1 MKTTRFISALLVPAL
16 FAACSDD
23 MLDNQNIGNV
33 PVENLVEGLTINVGL
48 DKGGDATTR
57 GTFAGS
63 DEKGIFDKF
72 YFEPDFSGSSDA
84 LVKTDNASIKGDQV
98 GICLPNPVVGQG
110 NVLTNVPFY
119 IAGYQAAL
127 GTDGTENDPYSL
139 VTDDNFYQIAENQQ
153 NNAAFESGATTTT
166 KTNFDA
172 AVAALKAGTE
182 VTAGDADVSK
192 AIFKSVSGVMTGD
205 YVLYYPYNAE
215 FTDMAKIPAVELS
228 TIQAQGTFAASATA
242 TNDHVL
248 GENLFAYSKVPFRVD
263 GKQNAALNMNMTPAA
278 YFFQF
283 KLYTTGSS
291 AVSLSAGK
299 GIKLITVSTKDNA
312 KAFAIKGNVSAGATN
327 SFIADAET
335 AVDMI
340 GVETGDGEGATEIPV
355 VTTATKNANALTAYL
370 STYAVPAN
378 LTGKDIV
385 VKVYTKDGKVATFTK
400 TAAGSAIKEGGT
412 DYWNLDFNGVEFEE
426 AEQFV
431 YSEGTLEEALQN
443 GGTVVLKTNITASK
457 ALTIAKETTIN
468 GEGYTITANGGLT
481 ISKNATVNCDVVIP
495 AAKTLTVN
503 ANATINKVTN
513 NGTVTLK
520 ENATKAGDGVVATI
534 TTLENNGTVTVNN
547 YDVLKATTLNNNAV
561 ATTPATVS
569 VLAKGSL
576 DATLN
581 NAAEVAAAGTVTK
594 KEAGEVSI
602 AGTAEGTINN
612 EGTLT
617 STAETLPA
625 TLTIN
630 NKGSFD
636 INEACSLNATLVNE
650 GKVTIAASKVVNAY
664 GAITNKGEIVNNGT
678 FTLLGSCSL
687 SNEGTISDL
696 GVFSGLSRL
705 TNVEGKDAHVIRTV
719 EGEANFMPAVK
730 ESKITDIRIKG
741 DVASATVINT
751 TKTIYLS
758 ANLTLPLDNK
768 STLGKVVFEVANKTL
783 IGNLSTTGID
793 VKVNGT
799 IGAKSNVTV
808 GGNITVE
815 ENVTLTGVPDS
826 YTICD
831 DIRGKGKVSG
841 PIYVK

>member
-57 GTFAGS
+57 GAFAGS
-63 DEKGIFDKF
+63 ADKGIFDKF
-72 YFEPDFSGSSDA
+72 YFEPAFDGSGN
-84 LVKTDNASIKGDQV
+84 LQKTNNAGVKGDQV
-98 GICLPNPVVGQG
+98 GICLPNPVAGQG

-119 IAGYQAAL
+119 IAGYQAAPE
-127 GTDGTENDPYSL
+127 TDGTVDNPYSL
-139 VTDDNFYQIAENQQ
+139 VASNDDFYKIAGNQQ
-153 NNAAFESGATTTT
+153 SDAAFESGGTTETT
-166 KTNFDA
+166 EANFTN
-172 AVAALKAGTE
+172 AVTALKNGTA
-182 VTAGDADVSK
+182 VTAGAADVSK

-205 YVLYYPYNAE
+205 YVLYYPYNAG
-215 FTDMAKIPAVELS
+215 FTEMNEIPAVELS
-228 TIQAQGTFAASATA
+228 AIQTQTTLNNVTTA
-242 TNDHVL
+242 TNNHVL
-248 GENLFAYSKVPFRVD
+248 GEHLFAYSKTPFKVD

-283 KLYTTGSS
+283 KLYTTGT
-291 AVSLSAGK
+291 AVSLNAG
-299 GIKLITVSTKDNA
+299 GEIKLITVSTKDNA
-312 KAFAIKGNVSAGATN
+312 KAFATEGNVSAGKTN

-340 GVETGDGEGATEIPV
+340 GVEVDGGNSGMTIPA
-355 VTTATKNANALTAYL
+355 ATKDNRNSIALTAYL

-378 LTGKDIV
+378 LAGKEIK
-385 VKVYTKDGKVATFTK
+385 VKVYTKDGKVAEFDK
-400 TAAGSAIKEGGT
+400 KAEGAAAIREGRT
-412 DYWNLDFNGVEFEE
+412 DYWYLDFKDVKFDD

-431 YSEGTLEEALQN
+431 YSEQTLTDALTN
-443 GGTVVLKTNITASK
+443 GGTVVLKTNITASG
-457 ALTIAKETTIN
+457 ALAIGEKTTIN

-481 ISKNATVNCDVVIP
+481 ISKDATLNCDVVIP
-495 AAKTLTVN
+495 ESQTLAVN

-513 NGTVTLK
+513 NGDVTLK
-520 ENATKAGDGVVATI
+520 AGATKESEGVVATI
-534 TTLENNGTVTVNN
+534 TTLENNGTVTVNA
-547 YDVLKATTLNNNAV
+547 YDALKATTLNNNAV
-561 ATTPATVS
+561 ATTAASVTVEEN
-569 VLAKGSL
+569 GSL

-581 NAAEVAAAGTVTK
+581 NAAEVAAAGTAAK
-594 KEAGEVSI
+594 KEAGSVSI
-602 AGTAEGTINN
+602 AGNAVGTINN

-617 STAETLPA
+617 STAETLPEA
-625 TLTIN
+625 LTIN
-630 NKGSFD
+630 NKGSFNID
-636 INEACSLNATLVNE
+636 GACSLNATLVNE
-650 GKVTIAASKVVNAY
+650 GEVTIAASKAVNAY

-678 FTLLGSCSL
+678 FTLLGKCSL

-705 TNVEGKDAHVIRTV
+705 ENVGEDAHVIRTV
-719 EGEANFMPAVK
+719 VGEANFMPAVS
-730 ESKITDIRIKG
+730 EPKITDIRIKTA
-741 DVASATVINT
+741 VVSAIAINT
-751 TKTIYLS
+751 EKTIYLS
-758 ANLTLPLDNK
+758 ESLTLPLNNK

-793 VKVNGT
+793 VKVNGS

-808 GGNITVE
+808 NGNITVAK
-815 ENVTLTGVPDS
+815 NVTLTGDADS

-831 DIRGKGKVSG
+831 DIQGEGKVSG